1 MPDVPIPP
9 EPEPTRAEEFY
20 QAVWGFGG
28 YVDAQVRRAVT
39 GDTDG
44 RLRRPVLFVLVGLS
58 VVMGGPASGI
68 MVGVGLIALILL
80 AFTDNSPVTT

>member
-9 EPEPTRAEEFY
+9 EPEEAEPSQFY

-28 YVDAQVRRAVT
+28 YVDAQLRRAAT

-44 RLRRPVLFVLVGLS
+44 RLRRPILFAV
-58 VVMGGPASGI
+58 A
-68 MVGVGLIALILL
+68 GVALILGGAAIPVGIVALFFL
-80 AFTDNSPVTT
+80 ALTDQVPA